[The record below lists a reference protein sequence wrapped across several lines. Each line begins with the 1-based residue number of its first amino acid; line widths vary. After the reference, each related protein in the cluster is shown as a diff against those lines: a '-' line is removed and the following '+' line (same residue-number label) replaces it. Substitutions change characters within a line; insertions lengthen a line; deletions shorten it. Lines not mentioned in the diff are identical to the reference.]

1 MESISLLENTATK
14 EGETTSFFWSSKYKC
29 TALDTAASNLCPT
42 ATEPLYTSC
51 PTQLTSFTELS
62 EEDVKGLIGRSS
74 KKKAIW
80 RDVLSLQNEQ
90 SHWLLCVYKNH
101 ATVTWIE
108 RSLTVKWIENL
119 QRRQNWTVKSTNVKE
134 NAGVNSDFVIR
145 AALWAKKLD
154 VPLNSAGVGEIS
166 LDWKAPG
173 TCGARKAIY
182 S

>member
-1 MESISLLENTATK
+1 MGDEAIAECVTDVFTTFTIDFFCDLLLNRRTATWNRFVVIIWNQSVTEK
-14 EGETTSFFWSSKYKC
+14 KLFFISKFFNI
-29 TALDTAASNLCPT
+29 TR
-42 ATEPLYTSC
+42 PL
-51 PTQLTSFTELS
+51 LS
-62 EEDVKGLIGRSS
+62 LVN